1 MSIYE
6 QVELP
11 FEKGGFTQ
19 PLEALLEIFAL
30 KRKSRGP
37 RRTAKPSLKGV
48 DLSQSLL
55 PDMVWGIEH
64 AWPSDDESQKE
75 KLSTNGSEN
84 VVHGRYRKLLSS
96 GRNDEFSIPT
106 VETIALLASKVLYA
120 DLQVLFITSGKKSA
134 ARKRS
139 ILDWIFATS
148 YTGGSSRKRK
158 PGETPMHKIP
168 FTCQFCCVVE
178 EINYELL
185 CEVCN
190 DLVDTLRE
198 SQATAKDA
206 QPIVNKETFDY
217 GHQDYSRTLRSQFA
231 SHHPGPG

>member
-48 DLSQSLL
+48 DLNQSLL
-55 PDMVWGIEH
+55 PDTVWGIEH
-64 AWPSDDESQKE
+64 AWPSVDESQKE
-75 KLSTNGSEN
+75 KLTTNLSEN
-84 VVHGRYRKLLSS
+84 VDRGRYRKLLSS

-120 DLQVLFITSGKKSA
+120 ELQVLFSTSGNA

-139 ILDWIFATS
+139 ILDWIFATN
-148 YTGGSSRKRK
+148 YTGGGSRKRK
-158 PGETPMHKIP
+158 PGMTPMHKIP
-168 FTCQFCCVVE
+168 FTAQFCCVVE
-178 EINYELL
+178 EIDYELL

-190 DLVDTLRE
+190 DLVDSLRE
-198 SQATAKDA
+198 CQATAKDA
-206 QPIVNKETFDY
+206 QPIVKKETFDY

>member
-1 MSIYE
+1 MSIFE

-48 DLSQSLL
+48 DLNQSLL
-55 PDMVWGIEH
+55 PDTVWGIEH

-75 KLSTNGSEN
+75 KLSTDPLEN
-84 VVHGRYRKLLSS
+84 VVHGCYRDLLCF

-120 DLQVLFITSGKKSA
+120 DLQILFSTSGNA
-134 ARKRS
+134 ARKQA

-148 YTGGSSRKRK
+148 YTGGGSRKRK

-168 FTCQFCCVVE
+168 FTAQFCCEVE
-178 EINYELL
+178 EIDYELL

-198 SQATAKDA
+198 SQAAAKEA
-206 QPIVNKETFDY
+206 QSIVIKDTPNY
-217 GHQDYSRTLRSQFA
+217 GHQDYSTTLRSQLA
-231 SHHPGPG
+231 SHHPSLG